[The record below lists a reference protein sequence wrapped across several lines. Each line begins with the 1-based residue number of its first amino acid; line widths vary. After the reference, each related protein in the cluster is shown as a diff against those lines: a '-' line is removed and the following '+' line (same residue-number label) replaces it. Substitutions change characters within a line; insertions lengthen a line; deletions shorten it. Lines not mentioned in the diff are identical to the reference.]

1 MFLEKTSENFD
12 FLLTSEILVFKLI
25 NNSTNIKARIKAIIT
40 SEVSKVVKE
49 RRRAPVRKPNP
60 LTAFLDPVIRETHL
74 NNFEF
79 LSINSSLNKNLQF
92 VCKKNK
98 QLYFV
103 IVKVVLYPNNP
114 KTFQIKNLKKILD
127 HSKKFDAKLLSA
139 KVGLANSE
147 DYELPLFKNSS
158 YVVNYHG
165 FEEIN

>member
-1 MFLEKTSENFD
+1 MTLEFRQKMSDLTTLEDNLLPIPLNDSELHSLAMNIVGKELEK
-12 FLLTSEILVFKLI
+12 
-25 NNSTNIKARIKAIIT
+25 NS
-40 SEVSKVVKE
+40 
-49 RRRAPVRKPNP
+49 
-60 LTAFLDPVIRETHL
+60 
-74 NNFEF
+74 FEF
-79 LSINSSLNKNLQF
+79 LSINSSKKKNPQF
-92 VCKKNK
+92 VCTKNK

>member
-1 MFLEKTSENFD
+1 MIDSIDN
-12 FLLTSEILVFKLI
+12 
-25 NNSTNIKARIKAIIT
+25 
-40 SEVSKVVKE
+40 SEVKE
-49 RRRAPVRKPNP
+49 MANKY
-60 LTAFLDPVIRETHL
+60 
-74 NNFEF
+74 
-79 LSINSSLNKNLQF
+79 LNKEN
-92 VCKKNK
+92 
-98 QLYFV
+98 Y
-103 IVKVVLYPNNP
+103 VKVVLYPNNP